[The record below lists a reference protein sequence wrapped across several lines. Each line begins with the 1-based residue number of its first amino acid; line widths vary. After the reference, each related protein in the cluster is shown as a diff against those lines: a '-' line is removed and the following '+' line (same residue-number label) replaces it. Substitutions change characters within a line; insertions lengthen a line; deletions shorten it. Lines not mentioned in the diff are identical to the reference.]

1 MEPEVIK
8 NIPDQ
13 VIIPY
18 GDQLTKRNI
27 GFCKSRAN
35 FEEGGVKLAALTSFF
50 DLVPTVFPDERAHM
64 HALNHLLHAED
75 LTMPQFNHD
84 LVVLSLESVT
94 LQTASTPPNH
104 SFTRPSISP
113 LLLDHPFDLELVSK
127 ETSIVPVGSSTKLP
141 HQPASYYLKLGKTHC
156 NLESYSVLE
165 VLELN
170 GLLQQLVSLQSTHP
184 YIELFRHK
192 HSESLILAIHTG
204 FDGSP
209 AHRYNLSSH
218 THTKVGFQNFLQFVA
233 ERYSHL
239 IDEAVE
245 EDEKRKY
252 EYEEEKKAA
261 TALKLKEAGEKQK
274 EGLATLEEE
283 KVKNENGKRTSTK
296 PSTKTNTPARKSGI
310 SINNT
315 PTTSTSDLHVGANM
329 PPFEKQKKFT
339 GYDMGDTVLLKE
351 SVHTTL
357 FTGDGVQV
365 QNTRELMTEGAP
377 VPCNVS
383 LLHNGHRVS
392 CTQVWVPEREDNSK
406 QERPGTGSVAD
417 GVIPQP
423 PSQIKSAS
431 LHAHFSDSLHISCSH
446 YGPRADGEFP
456 YIPFRPKILD
466 HVSQSDQGL
475 HPSAQP
481 GGVSPKLSKKQQEH
495 QQQMMEQLRAQEA
508 QIGKDR
514 QVAQLKYQLE
524 YDTLVRNNKYQQ
536 LFVSTEFGLEVQCH
550 VLINLETDII
560 EPGSCDGSLIVKQKY
575 SFPDSAVHL
584 NDYVSKEK
592 CRFYHP
598 EGYVIKRMKDDSVII
613 MSADGTKYQTATP
626 KQVKL
631 FLQRKSEVNTDPNTT
646 VELDKT
652 AKRINS
658 AGKVRI
664 VDSAEQV
671 QNKIWAVTMCTGK
684 CYLFQEEAV
693 KGIEGRD
700 SRLSRDVQM
709 EKESTSPIPSP
720 FSNVPRRYTTV
731 PLDSIHFIKAT
742 DPITKEVSG
751 LENDS
756 IIVVLVL

>member
-1 MEPEVIK
+1 MIK
-8 NIPDQ
+8 KLPDQ

-27 GFCKSRAN
+27 GIYNSHAN
-35 FEEGGVKLAALTSFF
+35 FEEGGIKLAALTSFF
-50 DLVPTVFPDERAHM
+50 DLVPTVFPDERARM
-64 HALNHLLHAED
+64 HALNHLLHADEN
-75 LTMPQFNHD
+75 LTVPKFNHD
-84 LVVLSLESVT
+84 LVVLSLESVA

-104 SFTRPSISP
+104 NFTRPSISS

-127 ETSIVPVGSSTKLP
+127 ETSIVPVGSSTELP
-141 HQPASYYLKLGKTHC
+141 HQPASYSLELRKTHC
-156 NLESYSVLE
+156 NMESYSVLE
-165 VLELN
+165 VFELN
-170 GLLQQLVSLQSTHP
+170 GLLQQLISLQSTHP
-184 YIELFRHK
+184 YIELFQHK
-192 HSESLILAIHTG
+192 HSESLIIAIHAG

-209 AHRYNLSSH
+209 VHRYSLSSH

-233 ERYSHL
+233 ERYNHL
-239 IDEAVE
+239 IDEAIE

-252 EYEEEKKAA
+252 EYEEEKKANI
-261 TALKLKEAGEKQK
+261 ALKLKEAEEKQK
-274 EGLATLEEE
+274 EGLATVEEE
-283 KVKNENGKRTSTK
+283 KGKNESGKRTSTK
-296 PSTKTNTPARKSGI
+296 PSAKTNTPARKSGV

-315 PTTSTSDLHVGANM
+315 PTTSTSDLHVDANM

-392 CTQVWVPEREDNSK
+392 CTQVWVPETEDNSK
-406 QERPGTGSVAD
+406 PERPGTGTSKSVAD

-456 YIPFRPKILD
+456 YVPFRPKILD
-466 HVSQSDQGL
+466 RVSQSDQGL

-495 QQQMMEQLRAQEA
+495 QQQMMEQLRTQEA
-508 QIGKDR
+508 QMEKGR

-524 YDTLVRNNKYQQ
+524 YDTLVRNNKYQK
-536 LFVSTEFGLEVQCH
+536 LFVSTDFGLEVQCH
-550 VLINLETDII
+550 VLINLETDI
-560 EPGSCDGSLIVKQKY
+560 EPGSSDGSLIVKQKY
-575 SFPDSAVHL
+575 AFPDSTSHL

-592 CRFYHP
+592 SRFYHP
-598 EGYVIKRMKDDSVII
+598 EGFVIKRMKDDSVII
-613 MSADGTKYQTATP
+613 LSADGTKYQSATP
-626 KQVKL
+626 KQVEF
-631 FLQRKSEVNTDPNTT
+631 FLTRKSEVNTDHTPA
-646 VELDKT
+646 ELDKT
-652 AKRINS
+652 AKRVGS

-664 VDSAEQV
+664 VDSAEQ
-671 QNKIWAVTMCTGK
+671 QMQGKIWAVTMSTGK

-693 KGIEGRD
+693 KTIERRD
-700 SRLSRDVQM
+700 SRLSRDNQM
-709 EKESTSPIPSP
+709 EKESISPMPSP
-720 FSNVPRRYTTV
+720 SNNVPRRYATV

-742 DPITKEVSG
+742 DPITKEVSAWP
-751 LENDS
+751 
-756 IIVVLVL
+756 